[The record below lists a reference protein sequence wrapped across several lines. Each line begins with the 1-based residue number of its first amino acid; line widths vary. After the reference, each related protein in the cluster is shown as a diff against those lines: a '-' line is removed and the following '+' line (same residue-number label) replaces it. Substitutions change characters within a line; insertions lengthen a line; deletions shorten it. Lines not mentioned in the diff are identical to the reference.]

1 MKLIIVATPEEGAV
15 NAAEI
20 VIKQIKAKPA
30 SVLGLPTGG
39 TPIGL
44 YAQLAKAVKE
54 KKVDLSQIKT
64 FNLDEYCGLTK
75 ENFQS
80 YYTFMNIHLY
90 APCGL
95 RPDQTHIPSGT
106 ASDTEAEVRAYETA
120 IVTAG
125 GLDLQVLGIGENGH
139 IGFNEPGT
147 EPKSRTRVVTLTQ
160 NTREANARF
169 FSSIHEVPIH
179 ALTMGIQNIL
189 EAKVILMLAFGAN
202 KADILFDALK
212 GPISINN
219 PASFL
224 QNHPDVIVIADH
236 AAAAQLLRH

>member
-1 MKLIIVATPEEGAV
+1 MKLIIVATLEEGAV

-39 TPIGL
+39 TPVGL
-44 YAQLAKAVKE
+44 YAQLAKAVKD

-64 FNLDEYCGLTK
+64 FNLDEYCGVTK
-75 ENFQS
+75 EDPQS
-80 YYTFMNIHLY
+80 YYTFMNSHLY
-90 APCGL
+90 APCNL

-106 ASDTEAEVRAYETA
+106 GSDNEAEARAYEAA

-125 GLDLQVLGIGENGH
+125 GLDLQILGIGENGH

-147 EPKSRTRVVTLTQ
+147 NPKSRTRVVTLTQ

-169 FSSIHEVPIH
+169 FSSIHEVPMH

-202 KADILFDALK
+202 KANILFDALK

-236 AAAAQLLRH
+236 AAAARLLPH

>member
-1 MKLIIVATPEEGAV
+1 MKLIKVVTPEDGAV
-15 NAAEI
+15 RAAEM
-20 VIKQIKAKPA
+20 VIQQIKAKPA

-44 YAQLAKAVKE
+44 YAQLAKAVKA
-54 KKVDLSQIKT
+54 KQVDVSQIKT
-64 FNLDEYCGLTK
+64 FNLDEYYGLAK
-75 ENFQS
+75 EDPQS
-80 YYTFMNIHLY
+80 YYTFMKVNLY

-106 ASDTEAEVRAYETA
+106 ASDAEVEVRAYEAA
-120 IVTAG
+120 IAKAG
-125 GLDLQVLGIGENGH
+125 GLDLQVLGIGKNGH

-147 EPKSRTRVVTLTQ
+147 DPMSRTHVVTLTQ

-169 FSSIHEVPIH
+169 FTSIRDVPMR
-179 ALTMGIQNIL
+179 AMTMGIQTIL
-189 EAKVILMLAFGAN
+189 DAKSILMLVFGAH
-202 KADILFDALK
+202 KADILFEALK
-212 GPISINN
+212 GPISKNN

-236 AAAAQLLRH
+236 AAAARL